1 MSRISGVGVA
11 YASAAG
17 ALWGFSFIGPLLLT
31 DAPPMLVAA
40 GRYAAYGFASLI
52 AMAALRSLR
61 QAGSGWRDALV
72 LTLLGNLLY
81 FVCLS
86 AALQRAGVVLPTLII
101 GMLPVTI
108 PLAACALER
117 RRPNGYQLGGFG
129 LTIAGTWLAHPQPVG
144 GYVAPDVAGGVLL
157 AVLALG
163 LWTAYA
169 LSNARL
175 LKHHHGISGQT
186 WSGMQGAT
194 SLPFALALGAI
205 GGQAAFATLDW
216 SRFLIV
222 SLVMGLFGS
231 LLANSLWNAASRHL
245 QAAQLGPM
253 IVAETLAGLLYG
265 RIWSGVPWPTQ
276 TWLGAAL
283 LVCGV
288 LLAVRVDRPPPAPA
302 PV

>member
-11 YASAAG
+11 YACSAG

-31 DAPPMLVAA
+31 DAPPALVAA
-40 GRYAAYGFASLI
+40 GRYVAYGIASLV

-61 QAGSGWRDALV
+61 QHGSAWRDALV

-81 FVCLS
+81 FACLS

-108 PLAACALER
+108 PLAACLLER
-117 RRPNGYQLGGFG
+117 RRPNRYQLGGFA
-129 LTIAGTWLAHPQPVG
+129 LTILGTWLAHPPVG
-144 GYVAPDVAGGVLL
+144 GYVAPDVTGGVLL
-157 AVLALG
+157 SVLALA
-163 LWTAYA
+163 LWTAFA

-194 SLPFALALGAI
+194 SLPFALALGVIA
-205 GGQAAFATLDW
+205 GQGAFETLDW
-216 SRFLIV
+216 PRFLIV
-222 SLVMGLFGS
+222 SLIMGLFGS

-276 TWLGAAL
+276 TWLGAAM

-288 LLAVRVDRPPPAPA
+288 LLAVRVDRPLTKPA